1 MFIGSLLIVSMQ
13 TTSLDIP
20 TTKSTDIS
28 WYVDSETHKG
38 LLLIQKEGAEG
49 FGRKTFR
56 IYIQAWRS
64 TTNYMTY
71 VKGDCFDYIY
81 EINVKLYTCK
91 LLLSCR
97 YVIRKW
103 KERWNSNCQ
112 TKKKVETDKEK
123 EKEELETL
131 EMESTGGGK
140 EGGGG

>member
-1 MFIGSLLIVSMQ
+1 
-13 TTSLDIP
+13 
-20 TTKSTDIS
+20 
-28 WYVDSETHKG
+28 
-38 LLLIQKEGAEG
+38 LLIQKEGAEG

-56 IYIQAWRS
+56 IYTQAWRS
-64 TTNYMTY
+64 TTNYMAH

-91 LLLSCR
+91 LLLS
-97 YVIRKW
+97 VAMSS
-103 KERWNSNCQ
+103 ENEEDDETQ
-112 TKKKVETDKEK
+112 TVKPKKRSETDKEK